1 MAVDVLI
8 PEVGD
13 GIKTGNVLKVLV
25 KVGDSVS
32 EGQGLI
38 ELETDKA
45 LVEVPSTAGGVVEAI
60 LVKPGQTV
68 PIGSAIVS
76 LKAEGTSAPA
86 KEAAPEVEA
95 KAAAPAKTDSK
106 PAAPASAPSAAEAKP
121 APAASAPP
129 AHTNGA
135 SIAAAPSTRRLAR
148 EFGIELA
155 MVPGSG
161 RGGRVTQEDLV
172 NFVKGRSG
180 GSGGSGLAAPPLP
193 DFSQWGA
200 IERVAPNMVRRKTAE
215 HMALSHQHVAP
226 VTQFE
231 RVDIT
236 DLEQVRQ
243 KYGEAVEAQGGKL
256 TLTVLLIPAL
266 VSALKAFPDFNASFD
281 YNSGETIRK
290 QYFNF
295 GIAVDTERGLL
306 VPVLRDVDKKDVFAL
321 ARELGELG
329 ERARTGKSELS
340 EFAGGSFTIS
350 NQGAL
355 GGAEFTPI
363 VNWPEVAILGVG
375 RARWE
380 GGVVGGQLVPRL
392 MLPLGLSYDH
402 RVIDGASAARF
413 IKRLKD
419 SLEDPVRL
427 FMGL

>member
-1 MAVDVLI
+1 MAVEVLI

-25 KVGDSVS
+25 KPGDSVS

-45 LVEVPSTAGGVVEAI
+45 LVEVPSTAGGVVEAV
-60 LVKPGQTV
+60 LVKPGDTV
-68 PIGSAIVS
+68 PIGSAIVT
-76 LKAEGTSAPA
+76 LKAEG
-86 KEAAPEVEA
+86 
-95 KAAAPAKTDSK
+95 AAAPAKAETATA
-106 PAAPASAPSAAEAKP
+106 PAAKAEAPAAKAEPAAKASAPAA
-121 APAASAPP
+121 APVGTSAPP

-148 EFGIELA
+148 EFGIELSL
-155 MVPGSG
+155 VPGTG

-180 GSGGSGLAAPPLP
+180 GSGGGGFAAPPLP
-193 DFSQWGA
+193 DFTHWGA
-200 IERVAPNMVRRKTAE
+200 IERMAPNMVRRKTAE

-243 KYGEAVEAQGGKL
+243 KYGETVEAQGGKL

-290 QYFNF
+290 RYYNF

-306 VPVLRDVDKKDVFAL
+306 VPVLRDVDKKDVFTL

-329 ERARTGKSELS
+329 ERARSGKSELS
-340 EFAGGSFTIS
+340 EFSGGSFTIS

>member
-25 KVGDSVS
+25 KVGDTVT

-45 LVEVPSTAGGVVEAI
+45 LVEVPSTTSGVVEKI

-76 LKAEGTSAPA
+76 LKGEAAAAAAKSKTEASLAEPAKSDAAPPAASNGAKTSAPA
-86 KEAAPEVEA
+86 AAVQ
-95 KAAAPAKTDSK
+95 TTLM
-106 PAAPASAPSAAEAKP
+106 
-121 APAASAPP
+121 APP
-129 AHTNGA
+129 ALTNGA
-135 SIAAAPSTRRLAR
+135 SVAAAPSTRRLAR
-148 EFGIELA
+148 EFGVELGA
-155 MVPGSG
+155 VPGSG

-172 NFVKGRSG
+172 NFVKGRGTG
-180 GSGGSGLAAPPLP
+180 GGTPAPPLP
-193 DFSQWGA
+193 DFAQWGPV
-200 IERVAPNMVRRKTAE
+200 ERVAPNMVRRKTAE
-215 HMALSHQHVAP
+215 HMSISHQHVAQ

-243 KYGEAVEAQGGKL
+243 KYGEQVEKEGGKL

-281 YNSGETIRK
+281 YNSGETVRK
-290 QYFNF
+290 QYYNF

-306 VPVLRDVDKKDVFAL
+306 VPVLRDVSHKDIFVL
-321 ARELGELG
+321 ARELAELG

-350 NQGAL
+350 NQGSL

-402 RVIDGASAARF
+402 RVVDGANAARF
-413 IKRLKD
+413 VRRLKE